1 MEEKEA
7 KDVEESQDTLQ
18 QEQQTLQELSTE
30 YVFHLNLLNL
40 NLVNKNLN
48 LLQSLREWGQVL

>member
-48 LLQSLREWGQVL
+48 LLQSPSGWGQVL

>member
-30 YVFHLNLLNL
+30 YVFHLNLLN
-40 NLVNKNLN
+40 
-48 LLQSLREWGQVL
+48 

>member
-48 LLQSLREWGQVL
+48 LLQSLSRWGQVL

>member
-48 LLQSLREWGQVL
+48 LLQSLSGWGQVL